1 MSKSKEQDFSPQSWY
16 ICCSSKWNKSI
27 VTSIASSSL
36 SAQTSHFWVEFLDLG
51 HFTNKKPGY
60 QDVKQLACWT
70 SDWALA
76 SWESWRLNILASTF
90 LPTVTPGESLS
101 TMKPVN
107 PLPGGASGSVRA
119 NRKYLHYKDTIDWN
133 VTLHSHLVRKHLH
146 KIVEK
151 VCSH

>member
-60 QDVKQLACWT
+60 QDVKQLACKIEPWPAENHEGWT
-70 SDWALA
+70 SWPVPSFQPLHQV
-76 SWESWRLNILASTF
+76 SLCQQWSRWILCQEEHQGQFVPTGNTCITRTPLTEMLHCIHTWCVSTC
-90 LPTVTPGESLS
+90 T
-101 TMKPVN
+101 K
-107 PLPGGASGSVRA
+107 
-119 NRKYLHYKDTIDWN
+119 
-133 VTLHSHLVRKHLH
+133 
-146 KIVEK
+146 
-151 VCSH
+151 